1 MHTILVDS
9 LPGKRP
15 QFTVTSR
22 LKLKH
27 ALKCKRK
34 CLLRNTA
41 ESRNS
46 FRIISRLIF
55 DAFIRN
61 CTLALK
67 KTEWKSHSPNGISE
81 DQIPA
86 KVFKIFICETDFAE
100 KHYSWK
106 MIKCKKPLWLL
117 DFGFEGQ
124 KRLPL
129 YWNWGAGHSSSSK
142 EIMSKDQK
150 KYCRQVSQKNQSHH
164 WSNQIRYKRNSTSEI
179 LREQKLQIPHCKIE
193 IEHHIRIYLRYH
205 LG

>member
-55 DAFIRN
+55 DTSICN

-81 DQIPA
+81 DQISG
-86 KVFKIFICETDFAE
+86 KIIFSIRKTDVKRQFWYLVLVQSGYLFV
-100 KHYSWK
+100 KL
-106 MIKCKKPLWLL
+106 ILL
-117 DFGFEGQ
+117 KSIIVG
-124 KRLPL
+124 K
-129 YWNWGAGHSSSSK
+129 
-142 EIMSKDQK
+142 
-150 KYCRQVSQKNQSHH
+150 
-164 WSNQIRYKRNSTSEI
+164 
-179 LREQKLQIPHCKIE
+179 
-193 IEHHIRIYLRYH
+193 
-205 LG
+205 